1 MLGTSFLMCRVSQPT
16 DVCGE
21 KYFEER
27 RGKVID
33 ALYVPA
39 GRMSYRPDVQYTFQR
54 LAFELAANNPTRIDH
69 AQAIPV
75 A

>member
-1 MLGTSFLMCRVSQPT
+1 MDGGRIEGSISSGSASGRQARVLGTSFLMRRVSQPT

-39 GRMSYRPDVQYTFQR
+39 GRMSYRPDVQYTF
-54 LAFELAANNPTRIDH
+54 
-69 AQAIPV
+69 
-75 A
+75 